1 MNKTLW
7 LFVCEV
13 VLFFLGYQFRKVV
26 EEKSKLGIVMILF
39 WAIFGAGFSIISTAL
54 GLDI

>member
-13 VLFFLGYQFRKVV
+13 VLFFLGYQFRTVV
-26 EEKSKLGIVMILF
+26 EVKSKLGIVMILF